1 MTLGKS
7 TRPYLRNKLK
17 QKDWD
22 MTHMVEYLLTKGEA
36 LSSKLK
42 YCQKE
47 KLMRT
52 ECYLYVIDVHC
63 RILSAICCDLKLNV
77 D

>member
-1 MTLGKS
+1 
-7 TRPYLRNKLK
+7 
-17 QKDWD
+17 